1 MASHQSIF
9 TTIHN
14 TVINTVA
21 AITPT
26 LRESKFLQEGVLTP
40 DEFVAAGDLLVYK
53 CPTWS
58 WAAGQLE
65 KAVSY
70 LPPDKQYLITRNV
83 PCKTRFK
90 DDGEGRQGE
99 SVEDDWLAVAST
111 VKDGEDEIPE
121 IEIDSEK
128 TVKKEKETEDDDDD
142 DIPDMEDFNE
152 EDNLV
157 EEDPAA
163 VASQLVSNIQKTRT
177 YDISIT
183 YDKYYLTPKIWLF
196 GYSES
201 QQPLSAEEIFMD
213 ISADHAGKTVTLE
226 PHPHVGI
233 PFAYIHPCKHA
244 AVMKKFIARMID
256 RGKEPKVEFYLLLF
270 LKFMGAVIP
279 TIAYDNTFDF
289 GL

>member
-1 MASHQSIF
+1 
-9 TTIHN
+9 
-14 TVINTVA
+14 
-21 AITPT
+21 
-26 LRESKFLQEGVLTP
+26 
-40 DEFVAAGDLLVYK
+40 VYK

-58 WAAGQLE
+58 WAAGQPE

-70 LPPDKQYLITRNV
+70 LPPNKQFLITRNV

-90 DDGEGRQGE
+90 DDGTDGRKGE
-99 SVEDDWLAVAST
+99 IVDDDWLAVTTSFKEA
-111 VKDGEDEIPE
+111 EEIPE

-128 TVKKEKETEDDDDD
+128 KEKDDDDD
-142 DIPDMEDFNE
+142 GEIPDMEDFNE
-152 EDNLV
+152 ENNLK
-157 EEDPAA
+157 EEDPATA
-163 VASQLVSNIQKTRT
+163 ASTVSNIQKTRT

-201 QQPLSAEEIFMD
+201 QQPLSPEEIFMD

-233 PFAYIHPCKHA
+233 PYAYIHPCKHA
-244 AVMKKFIARMID
+244 SVMKKFIGRMTE
-256 RGKEPKVEFYLLLF
+256 RGKVPQVEFYLLLF

>member
-1 MASHQSIF
+1 MSFF
-9 TTIHN
+9 TSVHN
-14 TVINTVA
+14 T
-21 AITPT
+21 ITSTIGALSAVPT
-26 LRESKFLQEGVLTP
+26 TSQFLQEGVLTP
-40 DEFVAAGDLLVYK
+40 TEFVAAGDLLVYK

-58 WAAGQLE
+58 WAAGQPE

-90 DDGEGRQGE
+90 DDGTDGRKGE
-99 SVEDDWLAVAST
+99 TVDDDWLSVASAT
-111 VKDGEDEIPE
+111 KEGEDEIPE
-121 IEIDSEK
+121 IEIGSE
-128 TVKKEKETEDDDDD
+128 TNDKKEKEDDDDD
-142 DIPDMEDFNE
+142 DIPDMEDFNV

-163 VASQLVSNIQKTRT
+163 VASTISNIQKTRT

-201 QQPLSAEEIFMD
+201 QQPLSAQEIFMD

-226 PHPHVGI
+226 PHPNVGI
-233 PFAYIHPCKHA
+233 PFAYIHPCRHA
-244 AVMKKFIARMID
+244 AVMKKFIARMIE
-256 RGKEPKVEFYLLLF
+256 RGKVPQVEFYLLLF

-279 TIAYDNTFDF
+279 TIAYDNTFDY